1 MEKAE
6 VLERLARECPVPEP
20 GQEVEVDRFRPV
32 DAWGVAR
39 LFFTVYGGE
48 YPAEIPYVPERLVG
62 ANGDGTMYS
71 AVARTPTGDVIGH
84 VALYRSSPPHPGLY
98 ELGQGAVLP
107 AYRGAS
113 LVTKLQSL
121 LLEEVTPGLPV
132 DAVFGEVV
140 MHHTAMQK
148 LVARLGCMETGIEL
162 DLMPE
167 GSYEREGE
175 PGRVSV
181 LLVSRTYRDRPQ
193 LLHVPPVHRPALELV
208 LPDLGILRTVEDS
221 VAPLP
226 RGRKTEVSVTTF
238 PPAGV
243 LRANV
248 ASAGE
253 DFEEVCRNIEAR
265 ADGEGLVV
273 RQLFLSLHEPWT
285 GAAVDILGAHGYF
298 LAGYAPRWFDHDALV
313 LQKLTVEPGWDRM
326 KVFADKAQRI
336 LELIRRDRERVR
348 GLP

>member
-1 MEKAE
+1 M
-6 VLERLARECPVPEP
+6 
-20 GQEVEVDRFRPV
+20 
-32 DAWGVAR
+32 
-39 LFFTVYGGE
+39 
-48 YPAEIPYVPERLVG
+48 
-62 ANGDGTMYS
+62 
-71 AVARTPTGDVIGH
+71 
-84 VALYRSSPPHPGLY
+84 
-98 ELGQGAVLP
+98 
-107 AYRGAS
+107 
-113 LVTKLQSL
+113 
-121 LLEEVTPGLPV
+121 
-132 DAVFGEVV
+132 
-140 MHHTAMQK
+140 
-148 LVARLGCMETGIEL
+148 
-162 DLMPE
+162 
-167 GSYEREGE
+167 
-175 PGRVSV
+175 
-181 LLVSRTYRDRPQ
+181 
-193 LLHVPPVHRPALELV
+193 
-208 LPDLGILRTVEDS
+208 
-221 VAPLP
+221 
-226 RGRKTEVSVTTF
+226 TTF

-348 GLP
+348 GLRGTVPLRGQGGGPDGEDRREDLGADGSATSTTRNASSSVA